1 MENQVETT
9 TLRPKL
15 ALLAVIIGLA
25 TPVIQQALRPF
36 IEANITYPVNR
47 FVSLWV
53 FWIAVGIAL
62 FVSVKLEGL
71 SLSTFGITKNTRSL
85 RYRLIE
91 LIGALIIGLILSVVL
106 YLFSNFVRDFLNA
119 PQSAAFNPENILP
132 FWVMFSAWIT
142 ASFAEEFLFR
152 AYPIERLTI
161 MTGNKWLSAGI
172 SIGAFIILHL
182 FGWDW
187 IHVFTFVLPASI
199 LITAIYLWRRSLW
212 FVMVIHAVLNLP
224 LLFLPLLKPYL

>member
-15 ALLAVIIGLA
+15 ALLAVIIGLS

-36 IEANITYPVNR
+36 IEANIPYPVNR

-53 FWIAVGIAL
+53 LWIAVGVAL

-71 SLSTFGITKNTRSL
+71 PLSTFGITKNTRSL

-106 YLFSNFVRDFLNA
+106 YLFSNFVRDLLNA
-119 PQSAAFNPENILP
+119 PQSVVFNPENILP
-132 FWVMFSAWIT
+132 FWVMFPAWIT
-142 ASFAEEFLFR
+142 ASFCEEFLFR
-152 AYPIERLTI
+152 SYPIERLTL
-161 MTGNKWLSAGI
+161 MTGNIWLGAGI
-172 SIGAFIILHL
+172 SLLAFVSLHL
-182 FGWDW
+182 FSWDW
-187 IHVFTFVLPASI
+187 IHVLTFILPGSI
-199 LITAIYLWRRSLW
+199 LITGLYIWRRSLW